1 MCLSLKN
8 KVEHIAT
15 SNIYVWKTL
24 VKDIDGY
31 YSPMLRYKYDIGKT
45 YKSELSGDEHSISI
59 GLHSLWYNVGI
70 SHTCTE
76 EYDCFGNFCNYF
88 VVYEPTDII
97 GLCVIPEGSHYYT
110 DGCFYASDTLKFLRT
125 LTVNEFFN
133 YMINRW
139 Y

>member
-8 KVEHIAT
+8 KIEHIAT

-59 GLHSLWYNVGI
+59 GLHSLGYNVNI
-70 SHTCTE
+70 SHICTE
-76 EYDCFGNFCNYF
+76 EYDCFGISCNYF

-110 DGCFYASDTLKFLRT
+110 DGYFYASDTLKFLRT

-133 YMINRW
+133 YMINR
-139 Y
+139 

>member
-59 GLHSLWYNVGI
+59 GLHSLGYNVNI
-70 SHTCTE
+70 LHTCTK
-76 EYDCFGNFCNYF
+76 EYDCFGNFRNYF

-110 DGCFYASDTLKFLRT
+110 DGCFYVSDTLKFLRT
-125 LTVNEFFN
+125 LPINEFFN
-133 YMINRW
+133 YMMNK
-139 Y
+139 

>member
-8 KVEHIAT
+8 KIEHIAT

-59 GLHSLWYNVGI
+59 GLHSLGYNVNI
-70 SHTCTE
+70 SHICTE
-76 EYDCFGNFCNYF
+76 EYDCFGNSCNYF

-110 DGCFYASDTLKFLRT
+110 DGYFYASDTLKFLRT

-133 YMINRW
+133 YMINR
-139 Y
+139 

>member
-24 VKDIDGY
+24 VKGIDGY
-31 YSPMLRYKYDIGKT
+31 YSPMLRCKYDIGKT
-45 YKSELSGDEHSISI
+45 YKSELSGDEHSISV
-59 GLHSLWYNVGI
+59 GLHSLGYNVGI
-70 SHTCTE
+70 LHTCTE

-110 DGCFYASDTLKFLRT
+110 DGYFYVSDTLKFLRT

-133 YMINRW
+133 YMINR
-139 Y
+139 

>member
-24 VKDIDGY
+24 VKGINGY

-59 GLHSLWYNVGI
+59 GLHSLGYNVNI
-70 SHTCTE
+70 AHTCTE
-76 EYDCFGNFCNYF
+76 EYDCFRNFCNYF

-110 DGCFYASDTLKFLRT
+110 DGYFYASDTLKFLRT

-133 YMINRW
+133 YMINR
-139 Y
+139 

>member
-59 GLHSLWYNVGI
+59 GLHSLGYNVNI
-70 SHTCTE
+70 SHICTE
-76 EYDCFGNFCNYF
+76 EYDCFGNSCNYF

-97 GLCVIPEGSHYYT
+97 GLCIIPEGSHYYT
-110 DGCFYASDTLKFLRT
+110 DGYFYASDTLKFLRT

-133 YMINRW
+133 YMINR
-139 Y
+139 

>member
-15 SNIYVWKTL
+15 SNIYVWKAL

-59 GLHSLWYNVGI
+59 GLHSIGYNVDI
-70 SHTCTE
+70 LHTCTK
-76 EYDCFGNFCNYF
+76 EYDCFGNFCNSF
-88 VVYEPTDII
+88 VVYESTDTI
-97 GLCVIPEGSHYYT
+97 GLFIIPEGSHYYT

-125 LTVNEFFN
+125 LTINEFFN
-133 YMINRW
+133 YMMNK
-139 Y
+139 

>member
-31 YSPMLRYKYDIGKT
+31 YSPMLRCKYDIGKT
-45 YKSELSGDEHSISI
+45 YKSELSGDEHSISV
-59 GLHSLWYNVGI
+59 GLHSLGYNVGI
-70 SHTCTE
+70 LHTCTE

-133 YMINRW
+133 YMINR
-139 Y
+139 

>member
-8 KVEHIAT
+8 KIEHIAT

-24 VKDIDGY
+24 IKDIDGY

-59 GLHSLWYNVGI
+59 GLHSLGYNVNI
-70 SHTCTE
+70 SHICTE
-76 EYDCFGNFCNYF
+76 EYDCFGNSCNYF

-110 DGCFYASDTLKFLRT
+110 DGYFYASDTLKFLRT

-133 YMINRW
+133 YMINR
-139 Y
+139 

>member
-31 YSPMLRYKYDIGKT
+31 YSPMLRCKYDIGKT
-45 YKSELSGDEHSISI
+45 YKSELSGDEYSISV
-59 GLHSLWYNVGI
+59 GLHSLGYNVGI
-70 SHTCTE
+70 LHICTE

-97 GLCVIPEGSHYYT
+97 GLCVIPEGSYYYT

-133 YMINRW
+133 YMINR
-139 Y
+139 

>member
-31 YSPMLRYKYDIGKT
+31 YSPMLRCKYDIGKT
-45 YKSELSGDEHSISI
+45 YKSELSGDEHSISV
-59 GLHSLWYNVGI
+59 GLHSLGYNVGI
-70 SHTCTE
+70 LHTCTE

-88 VVYEPTDII
+88 VIYEPTDII

-133 YMINRW
+133 YMINR
-139 Y
+139 